1 MNQLEVLRES
11 LGQCD
16 EIILDAL
23 LMRNR
28 IVEDIMVYK
37 EAHDLPV
44 LQPEQEAKQKG
55 WLEARMEGRRHKKE
69 VNDVFASITQNSKR
83 IQSRN
88 LFNYNIFLIG
98 FMGAGKSTISDY
110 LKNALAMDVVEMDQ
124 CIVERQGMSIS
135 DIFETYGEEYF
146 RELETNLLIE
156 MQSQSNVVV
165 SCGGGVPM
173 RERNVVEMKKNG
185 RVVLLTAKPETIL
198 DRVKDSH
205 DRPLIENNK
214 TVPFIADLMEK
225 RREKYEAAAQ
235 AALGFFEAAGY
246 TVEDGKLTAAPEG
259 AKLGYQVNIGAGG
272 SGDHPSFLL
281 LKNAA
286 DAFAKIGF
294 TLTVN
299 DIAVAS
305 ELYQSYQS
313 GVAEMWVAAWSA
325 TPDPDMYQLYH
336 SKGATNYYKINDSE
350 LDEMIV
356 AARQSVDQTYRKSL
370 YKAAMEIIM
379 DWGVEVPVY
388 QRSECFIFSSER
400 INISTLTP
408 DMTPY
413 WSWMSEV
420 ETLELN

>member
-1 MNQLEVLRES
+1 MNQLEILRES

-23 LMRNR
+23 IMRNR
-28 IVEDIMVYK
+28 IVEDIMAYK
-37 EAHDLPV
+37 EANGLQI
-44 LQPEQEAKQKG
+44 LQPEQEAKQKE
-55 WLEARMEGRRHKKE
+55 WLEKRMEGRRHKKE

-198 DRVKDSH
+198 ERVKDNH
-205 DRPLIENNK
+205 DRPLLENNK

-225 RREKYEAAAQ
+225 RRAKYEAAADIVI
-235 AALGFFEAAGY
+235 E
-246 TVEDGKLTAAPEG
+246 TDGKSELEICEEMIHR
-259 AKLGYQVNIGAGG
+259 LRE
-272 SGDHPSFLL
+272 
-281 LKNAA
+281 A
-286 DAFAKIGF
+286 DANK
-294 TLTVN
+294 
-299 DIAVAS
+299 
-305 ELYQSYQS
+305 
-313 GVAEMWVAAWSA
+313 
-325 TPDPDMYQLYH
+325 
-336 SKGATNYYKINDSE
+336 
-350 LDEMIV
+350 
-356 AARQSVDQTYRKSL
+356 
-370 YKAAMEIIM
+370 
-379 DWGVEVPVY
+379 
-388 QRSECFIFSSER
+388 
-400 INISTLTP
+400 
-408 DMTPY
+408 
-413 WSWMSEV
+413 
-420 ETLELN
+420 

>member
-198 DRVKDSH
+198 ERVKDNH
-205 DRPLIENNK
+205 DRPLLENNK

-225 RREKYEAAAQ
+225 RRAKYEAAADIII
-235 AALGFFEAAGY
+235 E
-246 TVEDGKLTAAPEG
+246 TDGK
-259 AKLGYQVNIGAGG
+259 N
-272 SGDHPSFLL
+272 
-281 LKNAA
+281 
-286 DAFAKIGF
+286 
-294 TLTVN
+294 
-299 DIAVAS
+299 
-305 ELYQSYQS
+305 EL
-313 GVAEMWVAAWSA
+313 E
-325 TPDPDMYQLYH
+325 
-336 SKGATNYYKINDSE
+336 ICEE
-350 LDEMIV
+350 LVHRLRSMDE
-356 AARQSVDQTYRKSL
+356 
-370 YKAAMEIIM
+370 
-379 DWGVEVPVY
+379 
-388 QRSECFIFSSER
+388 
-400 INISTLTP
+400 
-408 DMTPY
+408 
-413 WSWMSEV
+413 
-420 ETLELN
+420 

>member
-198 DRVKDSH
+198 ERVKDNH
-205 DRPLIENNK
+205 DRPLLENNK

-225 RREKYEAAAQ
+225 RRAKYEAAADIVIQ
-235 AALGFFEAAGY
+235 
-246 TVEDGKLTAAPEG
+246 TDGKSEIEICEELIHRLRE
-259 AKLGYQVNIGAGG
+259 
-272 SGDHPSFLL
+272 
-281 LKNAA
+281 A
-286 DAFAKIGF
+286 DANK
-294 TLTVN
+294 
-299 DIAVAS
+299 
-305 ELYQSYQS
+305 
-313 GVAEMWVAAWSA
+313 
-325 TPDPDMYQLYH
+325 
-336 SKGATNYYKINDSE
+336 
-350 LDEMIV
+350 
-356 AARQSVDQTYRKSL
+356 
-370 YKAAMEIIM
+370 
-379 DWGVEVPVY
+379 
-388 QRSECFIFSSER
+388 
-400 INISTLTP
+400 
-408 DMTPY
+408 
-413 WSWMSEV
+413 
-420 ETLELN
+420 

>member
-37 EAHDLPV
+37 EANDLPV

-110 LKNALAMDVVEMDQ
+110 LKNVLAMDVVEMDQ

-156 MQSQSNVVV
+156 MQSRSNVVV

-198 DRVKDSH
+198 ERVKDNH
-205 DRPLIENNK
+205 DRPLLENNK
-214 TVPFIADLMEK
+214 NVSFIADLLEK
-225 RREKYEAAAQ
+225 RRAKYEAAADIV
-235 AALGFFEAAGY
+235 
-246 TVEDGKLTAAPEG
+246 VETDGK
-259 AKLGYQVNIGAGG
+259 
-272 SGDHPSFLL
+272 
-281 LKNAA
+281 
-286 DAFAKIGF
+286 
-294 TLTVN
+294 
-299 DIAVAS
+299 S
-305 ELYQSYQS
+305 EL
-313 GVAEMWVAAWSA
+313 E
-325 TPDPDMYQLYH
+325 
-336 SKGATNYYKINDSE
+336 ICE
-350 LDEMIV
+350 EMIHRLRE
-356 AARQSVDQTYRKSL
+356 AEANK
-370 YKAAMEIIM
+370 
-379 DWGVEVPVY
+379 
-388 QRSECFIFSSER
+388 
-400 INISTLTP
+400 
-408 DMTPY
+408 
-413 WSWMSEV
+413 
-420 ETLELN
+420 

>member
-1 MNQLEVLRES
+1 MNKLEVLRES

-37 EAHDLPV
+37 EANNLPV

-55 WLEARMEGRRHKKE
+55 WLEARMEGRRHKDE
-69 VNDVFASITQNSKR
+69 VKDVFASITQNSKR

-198 DRVKDSH
+198 ERVKDNH
-205 DRPLIENNK
+205 DRPLLENNK

-225 RREKYEAAAQ
+225 RRAKYEAAADIVI
-235 AALGFFEAAGY
+235 E
-246 TVEDGKLTAAPEG
+246 TDGKSELEICEEMIHR
-259 AKLGYQVNIGAGG
+259 LRE
-272 SGDHPSFLL
+272 
-281 LKNAA
+281 A
-286 DAFAKIGF
+286 DANK
-294 TLTVN
+294 
-299 DIAVAS
+299 
-305 ELYQSYQS
+305 
-313 GVAEMWVAAWSA
+313 
-325 TPDPDMYQLYH
+325 
-336 SKGATNYYKINDSE
+336 
-350 LDEMIV
+350 
-356 AARQSVDQTYRKSL
+356 
-370 YKAAMEIIM
+370 
-379 DWGVEVPVY
+379 
-388 QRSECFIFSSER
+388 
-400 INISTLTP
+400 
-408 DMTPY
+408 
-413 WSWMSEV
+413 
-420 ETLELN
+420 

>member
-37 EAHDLPV
+37 EANDLPV

-110 LKNALAMDVVEMDQ
+110 LKNVLAMDVVEMDQ

-156 MQSQSNVVV
+156 MQSRSNVVV

-198 DRVKDSH
+198 ERVKDNH
-205 DRPLIENNK
+205 DRPLLENNK
-214 TVPFIADLMEK
+214 NVSFIADLLKK
-225 RREKYEAAAQ
+225 RRAKYEAAADIV
-235 AALGFFEAAGY
+235 
-246 TVEDGKLTAAPEG
+246 VETDGK
-259 AKLGYQVNIGAGG
+259 
-272 SGDHPSFLL
+272 
-281 LKNAA
+281 
-286 DAFAKIGF
+286 
-294 TLTVN
+294 
-299 DIAVAS
+299 S
-305 ELYQSYQS
+305 ELEICEELIHRLRE
-313 GVAEMWVAAWSA
+313 AEAN
-325 TPDPDMYQLYH
+325 
-336 SKGATNYYKINDSE
+336 K
-350 LDEMIV
+350 
-356 AARQSVDQTYRKSL
+356 
-370 YKAAMEIIM
+370 
-379 DWGVEVPVY
+379 
-388 QRSECFIFSSER
+388 
-400 INISTLTP
+400 
-408 DMTPY
+408 
-413 WSWMSEV
+413 
-420 ETLELN
+420 

>member
-198 DRVKDSH
+198 ERVKDNH
-205 DRPLIENNK
+205 DRPLLENNK

-225 RREKYEAAAQ
+225 RRAKYEAAADIVIQ
-235 AALGFFEAAGY
+235 
-246 TVEDGKLTAAPEG
+246 TDGKSELEICE
-259 AKLGYQVNIGAGG
+259 KLI
-272 SGDHPSFLL
+272 HRLRE
-281 LKNAA
+281 A
-286 DAFAKIGF
+286 DANK
-294 TLTVN
+294 
-299 DIAVAS
+299 
-305 ELYQSYQS
+305 
-313 GVAEMWVAAWSA
+313 
-325 TPDPDMYQLYH
+325 
-336 SKGATNYYKINDSE
+336 
-350 LDEMIV
+350 
-356 AARQSVDQTYRKSL
+356 
-370 YKAAMEIIM
+370 
-379 DWGVEVPVY
+379 
-388 QRSECFIFSSER
+388 
-400 INISTLTP
+400 
-408 DMTPY
+408 
-413 WSWMSEV
+413 
-420 ETLELN
+420 

>member
-110 LKNALAMDVVEMDQ
+110 LKNVLAMDVVEMDQ

-146 RELETNLLIE
+146 RNMETNLLIE
-156 MQSQSNVVV
+156 MQEKKNVII
-165 SCGGGVPM
+165 SCGGGVAM
-173 RERNVVEMKKNG
+173 RERNVAEMKKNG

-225 RREKYEAAAQ
+225 RRAKYEAAADIII
-235 AALGFFEAAGY
+235 E
-246 TVEDGKLTAAPEG
+246 TDGK
-259 AKLGYQVNIGAGG
+259 N
-272 SGDHPSFLL
+272 
-281 LKNAA
+281 
-286 DAFAKIGF
+286 
-294 TLTVN
+294 
-299 DIAVAS
+299 
-305 ELYQSYQS
+305 EL
-313 GVAEMWVAAWSA
+313 E
-325 TPDPDMYQLYH
+325 
-336 SKGATNYYKINDSE
+336 ICEE
-350 LDEMIV
+350 LVHRLRTMDEE
-356 AARQSVDQTYRKSL
+356 K
-370 YKAAMEIIM
+370 
-379 DWGVEVPVY
+379 
-388 QRSECFIFSSER
+388 
-400 INISTLTP
+400 
-408 DMTPY
+408 
-413 WSWMSEV
+413 
-420 ETLELN
+420 